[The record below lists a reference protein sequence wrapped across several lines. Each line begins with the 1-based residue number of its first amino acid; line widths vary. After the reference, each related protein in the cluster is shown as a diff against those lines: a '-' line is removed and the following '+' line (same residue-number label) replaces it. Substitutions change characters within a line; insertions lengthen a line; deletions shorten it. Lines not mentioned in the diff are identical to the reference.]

1 MTARAVLQAAQLDG
15 VNLFLDAAG
24 VLKISGNTEAVKKH
38 ADIIR
43 AQKNELL
50 DLLTYPDLTAAE
62 IASIRAW
69 CISINETDKAAID
82 AALVCCNA
90 DIDDRAYYLHRAQY
104 G

>member
-15 VNLFLDAAG
+15 VNLFLDAVG

-43 AQKNELL
+43 AQKSELL
-50 DLLTYPDLTAAE
+50 DLLTYPNLAAAE

-69 CISINETDKAAID
+69 CISTNETDKAAID
-82 AALVCCNA
+82 AGLACCNV

>member
-43 AQKNELL
+43 AQKSELL
-50 DLLTYPDLTAAE
+50 DLLSNTPCWFWHINYADGRDMEITSSPRCFAQVLLDHPDG
-62 IASIRAW
+62 IAYTHHPNS
-69 CISINETDKAAID
+69 
-82 AALVCCNA
+82 
-90 DIDDRAYYLHRAQY
+90 